1 MLEEVFDDLLRFV
14 FPRADRIFNMERGFD
29 FLDKELEEMYPE
41 PDKRS
46 DTKFVDKLVK
56 VFQRD
61 GSEEWV
67 LCHVEVQGR
76 SDKEFAKRM
85 FKYYARI
92 FDRFDRPMTAI
103 AIFTGKDG
111 RKLPGIYI
119 QKYEGAELT
128 YKYNTLCI
136 LDYEDRALAAMK
148 NPFAL
153 VVLAAKK
160 ALLKGKDLD
169 DILLKEKVAI
179 ARLLIKRGYSKEKTD
194 AILSFLHNYV
204 RFEKRE
210 TNRIFEEKI
219 DHLTGKINTMGI
231 IEQVRQMKIEEA
243 EERAR
248 KKAMTQKATEVVR
261 NLITVT
267 NFSISK
273 IADIAGVSE
282 AFVKRIQ
289 RAVK

>member
-1 MLEEVFDDLLRFV
+1 
-14 FPRADRIFNMERGFD
+14 
-29 FLDKELEEMYPE
+29 
-41 PDKRS
+41 
-46 DTKFVDKLVK
+46 
-56 VFQRD
+56 
-61 GSEEWV
+61 
-67 LCHVEVQGR
+67 
-76 SDKEFAKRM
+76 
-85 FKYYARI
+85 
-92 FDRFDRPMTAI
+92 
-103 AIFTGKDG
+103 
-111 RKLPGIYI
+111 
-119 QKYEGAELT
+119 
-128 YKYNTLCI
+128 
-136 LDYEDRALAAMK
+136 MK

-194 AILSFLHNYV
+194 AILSFLHNYL
-204 RFEKRE
+204 RFEKPE

-248 KKAMTQKATEVVR
+248 KKAMAQKATEVVR

-273 IADIAGVSE
+273 IANIAGVSE